1 MHHPECVLFFTLG
14 DAWQDIMGEIPSPK
28 IPNQFRFK
36 PRDVDLLKN
45 LSPHQ
50 SFSDFITN
58 WSTMGKIRRPYVSD
72 LLVICYD
79 IEQLETAKYIYKVI
93 MYFFIY
99 FTKYLFMLFFKS

>member
-1 MHHPECVLFFTLG
+1 MHHPEYFLFFTLG

-36 PRDVDLLKN
+36 PKDVDLPKN

-50 SFSDFITN
+50 SVSDFITN

-93 MYFFIY
+93 MHFFIY
-99 FTKYLFMLFFKS
+99 YIFYKIFVYVIF